1 MKINDLE
8 SAVNY
13 LKSFVSYEDI
23 VEYRYG
29 EEVFNLKRFEKFLNK
44 FCPEYK
50 NLKAIH
56 VTGSKGKGT
65 TSNLIYSYLNKVGFK
80 TGIFNSP
87 YILDI
92 TESIGV
98 GGKFISSKSFLKYV
112 DELRGFMDEF
122 LRGDDGRDRVS
133 YFELL
138 TAIAFK
144 YFVDQKVDFVV
155 LEVGLGGRLD
165 STNVCSPVLT
175 VLTRVEKEHTE
186 ILGKTYEKILNEK
199 LGIVKNFNIKNEVPL
214 IVAPQKNIVKENIL
228 LRRLNVPVFFVDK
241 NFDGCDDNYS
251 TALVSL
257 LNLVSVDVKVF
268 DDVYEHLR
276 MIGRFDVREVDEVKV
291 VFDMAHTPQS
301 AEMLVNKL
309 NKKFTSNGSEFVFVF
324 SMMKGKDAKG
334 FFEKIKK
341 INLKKIFFTSS
352 HETRSMTVNELNKIF
367 KKTFGVRAKNIGI
380 ELIDNSLIAYEK
392 ALSEAKKKI
401 GNKKWD
407 RYLVVTGSHFLISK
421 ILRKV

>member
-13 LKSFVSYEDI
+13 LKSFISYEDI

-56 VTGSKGKGT
+56 ITGSKGKGT
-65 TSNLIYSYLNKVGFK
+65 TSNLIYSYLNKIGFK

-98 GGKFISSKSFLKYV
+98 GGKFISSKIFLKYV
-112 DELRGFMDEF
+112 NELKGFMNKSLLGDEVM
-122 LRGDDGRDRVS
+122 DRVS

-144 YFVDQKVDFVV
+144 YFIDQKTDFVV

-186 ILGKTYEKILNEK
+186 ILGNTYEKILNEK
-199 LGIVKNFNIKNEVPL
+199 LGIVKSFNIKNEIPL
-214 IVAPQKNIVKENIL
+214 IVAPQKKIVKENIL
-228 LRRLNVPVFFVDK
+228 SRRLNVPVFFVDK
-241 NFDGCDDNYS
+241 NFDDRDDNYS
-251 TALVSL
+251 TALISL

-268 DDVYEHLR
+268 DDVYEKLK
-276 MIGRFDVREVDEVKV
+276 MIARFDVREISGVKV
-291 VFDMAHTPQS
+291 IFDMAHTLQS
-301 AEMLVNKL
+301 AEMLVHKL
-309 NKKFTSNGSEFVFVF
+309 NEKFNSDEAEFIFVF

-334 FFEKIKK
+334 FFEKMKN

-352 HETRSMTVNELNKIF
+352 HETRSMSVNELAGIF
-367 KKTFGVRAKNIGI
+367 KKTFGIRAGKIGI
-380 ELIDNSLIAYEK
+380 ELINDSSVAFGK
-392 ALSEAKKKI
+392 ALCEAKTKI